1 MASSSQGP
9 PAGHGDMGQDTDSE
23 TTNVDS
29 SQTSDKL
36 LGKRR
41 ARTPPPPSILETQEE
56 DSLSDRDADWEPE
69 ETEVEMPSPGSAPKF
84 VRLSS
89 VELDDRSQHSQG
101 SPGPIPGPSTTRG
114 ARGITSFRRRRV
126 PRTRS
131 SGREGSPGEYDALP
145 NEAPNFICNW
155 IPLEFPEQEP
165 CQETCTRLSD
175 LRRHQRPHFEIDL
188 NYAKENN
195 LDEETVAKAQAA
207 IDKCAGRGQS
217 YACEICGKVY
227 SRLDA
232 VARHRQQPQGKQ
244 CNIAYKRLRAEERA
258 REKESQ
264 AGTEQERSA
273 EKDKDMEIEQ
283 EQEGE
288 HEGEHEK
295 EPGQKGEGKDEQ

>member
-9 PAGHGDMGQDTDSE
+9 SAGHDTGHDTGSE

-41 ARTPPPPSILETQEE
+41 ARTTPPPPILETQEE

-69 ETEVEMPSPGSAPKF
+69 ETEVEMTSPGSAPKF
-84 VRLSS
+84 LRLTSA
-89 VELDDRSQHSQG
+89 ELDDRSQRSQG
-101 SPGPIPGPSTTRG
+101 SPGPSPGPSTTRG
-114 ARGITSFRRRRV
+114 ARGVTTLRHRRF

-131 SGREGSPGEYDALP
+131 SGKEDSPGEYDALP
-145 NEAPNFICNW
+145 NEAPNFTCNW

-188 NYAKENN
+188 NYAKEN
-195 LDEETVAKAQAA
+195 LDEEEVAKAQAA

-232 VARHRQQPQGKQ
+232 VARHRQQPQGRQ

-258 REKESQ
+258 RAKENQ
-264 AGTEQERSA
+264 AEVEEERGA
-273 EKDKDMEIEQ
+273 EKDKDMEIDQ
-283 EQEGE
+283 EQGEGE

-295 EPGQKGEGKDEQ
+295 EPGQKGKGKDKQ